1 MVTARFSSATVF
13 LVLIVGTALSAL
25 PDLGYPGWQCDASL
39 YQKSKKVPTSAHSVR
54 FADIKVIGALGDSL
68 TAANGAGA
76 PKGDPLAVILQYRGL
91 AFQCGGDNTL
101 DEHVTVANVLK
112 KFSPNL
118 MGYSTGIG
126 SANVWEVSKL
136 NQAVPGAEA
145 SDIIT
150 QARALVQIIQS
161 HKEIDY
167 KNDWKLVNVFIGA
180 NDMCAY
186 CNDGEN
192 GGHSKANWK
201 QNVIT
206 AIQILKNNLP
216 RTIVSMTGMFD
227 MRMLR
232 EIDHDKY
239 FCDGLHTFE
248 CPCEK
253 NKAFTNDDI
262 SAACHRYMDAQLEIQ
277 SSGIFDSTDDFTF
290 VVQPF
295 FNGIVTPPL
304 KPDGD
309 VNLDWFAPDC
319 FHFSKLGHANVAKHL
334 WNNIVQ
340 PVGSKNTIVN
350 LSDPTIPL
358 NCPDASCPFFRT
370 TKNSVDCSKYMTA

>member
-1 MVTARFSSATVF
+1 MAAAARFALLL
-13 LVLIVGTALSAL
+13 LVTVGTALAAL

-54 FADIKVIGALGDSL
+54 FSDIKVIGALGDSL

-91 AFQCGGDNTL
+91 AFQCGGDSSL

-145 SDIIT
+145 VDTIT

-167 KNDWKLVNVFIGA
+167 KNDWKLVNIFIGA

-192 GGHSKANWK
+192 GAHSKAQWK

-206 AIQILKNNLP
+206 AVQILKDNLP

-232 EIDHDKY
+232 QIDHDKY

-253 NKAFTNDDI
+253 NKAFTNDLV

-277 SSGIFDSTDDFTF
+277 NSGIFDTTDDFTF

-295 FNGIVTPPL
+295 FNGITIPPL

-340 PVGSKNTIVN
+340 PVGSKNTVVN

-358 NCPDASCPFFRT
+358 NCPDTSCPFFRT
-370 TKNSVDCSKYMTA
+370 TKNSLDCSKYMTA

>member
-1 MVTARFSSATVF
+1 MVVFCLPLLFLLVTSSLA
-13 LVLIVGTALSAL
+13 SL

-39 YQKSKKVPTSAHSVR
+39 YQKSQKVPTSAHSVR
-54 FADIKVIGALGDSL
+54 FSDIKIIGALGDSL

-91 AFQCGGDNTL
+91 AFQIGGDSSL
-101 DEHVTVANVLK
+101 DEHVTVANVMK
-112 KFSPNL
+112 KFCPNI

-136 NQAVPGAEA
+136 NQAVPGAQA
-145 SDIIT
+145 ADIIT
-150 QARALVQIIQS
+150 QARALVQIMNS
-161 HKEIDY
+161 HKDIDI
-167 KNDWKLVNVFIGA
+167 KNDWKLINVFIGA
-180 NDMCAY
+180 NDMCRY
-186 CNDGEN
+186 CEEKEN
-192 GGHSKANWK
+192 GVHSKANWK

-206 AIQILKNNLP
+206 AIQILKDNLP

-232 EIDHDKY
+232 QIDHDKY
-239 FCDGLHTFE
+239 FCDGLHVFE

-253 NKAFTNDDI
+253 KTSFTNDDV
-262 SAACHRYMDAQLEIQ
+262 SQACHLYMDAQQEIQ
-277 SSGIFDSTDDFTF
+277 DSGMFDTTDDFTF
-290 VVQPF
+290 VLQPF
-295 FNGIVTPPL
+295 FNGITIPPL
-304 KPDGD
+304 KPDGE

-319 FHFSKLGHANVAKHL
+319 FHFSRLGHANVAKHL

-340 PVGSKNTIVN
+340 PVGSKNHKVD

-358 NCPDASCPFFRT
+358 NCPDTSCPFIRT
-370 TKNSVDCSKYMTA
+370 TKNSVDCSKYLTN

>member
-1 MVTARFSSATVF
+1 MAIPSCLLLFILTLSVTTSLASQ
-13 LVLIVGTALSAL
+13 

-39 YQKSKKVPTSAHSVR
+39 YQKSKKVPTSAHAVR
-54 FADIKVIGALGDSL
+54 FPDIKVIGALGDSL

-91 AFQCGGDNTL
+91 AFQCGGDSTL

-126 SANVWEVSKL
+126 SSNVWEISKL
-136 NQAVPGAEA
+136 NQAVPGAQA
-145 SDIIT
+145 ADIVT
-150 QARALVQIIQS
+150 QARALVHVMHS
-161 HKEIDY
+161 HSEIDI
-167 KNDWKLVNVFIGA
+167 KNDWKLINVFIGA
-180 NDMCAY
+180 NDMCRY
-186 CNDGEN
+186 CEEKEN
-192 GGHSKANWK
+192 GIHSKANWK
-201 QNVIT
+201 QNVTT
-206 AIQILKNNLP
+206 AIQILKDNLP

-232 EIDHDKY
+232 QIDHDKY
-239 FCDGLHTFE
+239 FCDGLHVFE

-253 NKAFTNDDI
+253 KSSFTNDDV
-262 SAACHRYMDAQLEIQ
+262 SQACHLYMDAQQEIQ
-277 SSGIFDSTDDFTF
+277 DSGIFDTTDDFTF
-290 VVQPF
+290 VLQPF
-295 FNGIVTPPL
+295 FNDIVTPPL
-304 KPDGD
+304 KPDGE

-319 FHFSKLGHANVAKHL
+319 FHFSRLGHANVAKHL

-340 PVGSKNTIVN
+340 PVGSKNHKVD

-358 NCPDASCPFFRT
+358 NCPDVTCPFIRT
-370 TKNSVDCSKYMTA
+370 TKNSADCSKYLSN